1 LVNPMS
7 QTSPRILVVDDEP
20 DICSCV
26 QSYLGKRGI
35 IVSTTGSGLE
45 ALSLLKSSKVDIV
58 LLDITLN
65 DISGI
70 EVLKKFR
77 GFNQETKVVIITG
90 NTFSEEEVKEII
102 ALGVSEYVNKPLILD
117 DLYKIICSLLHNKPL
132 PPAQRVYKR
141 SEEEKEVS
149 GRAVVHQLANLL
161 NNIRTECDNFTSNLE
176 DGIYQDKKEGE
187 LLKMSTEIMRDV
199 MNTVDRMTE
208 VVNQIKQKEE

>member
-1 LVNPMS
+1 MS
-7 QTSPRILVVDDEP
+7 ETNPRILVVDDEP

-77 GFNQETKVVIITG
+77 SFNQETKVVIITG
-90 NTFSEEEVKEII
+90 NAFSEEEVKEII

-132 PPAQRVYKR
+132 PPAQRIYKR

-149 GRAVVHQLANLL
+149 RRTIVHELSNLL

-176 DGIYQDKKEGE
+176 DGIYKNKTEKE
-187 LLKMSTEIMRDV
+187 LLEMSTAIMRDTIE
-199 MNTVDRMTE
+199 TVDRLTE
-208 VVNQIKQKEE
+208 VIDKIKK